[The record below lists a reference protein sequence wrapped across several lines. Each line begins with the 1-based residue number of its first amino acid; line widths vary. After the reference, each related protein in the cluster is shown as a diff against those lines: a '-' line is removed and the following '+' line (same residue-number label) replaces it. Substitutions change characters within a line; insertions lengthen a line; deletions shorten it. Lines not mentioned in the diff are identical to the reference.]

1 MYTDFEFYFPFKEW
15 QEKEINEE
23 KKKVRNWSCF
33 YSRKKMEREN
43 VIFIP
48 LLRKNFH
55 LTLIFIN
62 KILYINKIIIYINI
76 KWCEKWDVIIF
87 KNNPLKIS
95 TKLCYNF
102 KNYVKT

>member
-1 MYTDFEFYFPFKEW
+1 VIGKGNKW
-15 QEKEINEE
+15 R
-23 KKKVRNWSCF
+23 KKKLEIEVVSIQG
-33 YSRKKMEREN
+33 KKMEREN